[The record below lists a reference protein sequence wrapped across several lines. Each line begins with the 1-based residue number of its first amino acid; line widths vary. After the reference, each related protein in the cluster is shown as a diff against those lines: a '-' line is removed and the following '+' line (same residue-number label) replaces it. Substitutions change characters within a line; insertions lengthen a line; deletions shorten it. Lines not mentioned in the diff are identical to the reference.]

1 MPDLKA
7 SYIMIANEA
16 AQPSGAAE
24 ALQSAQIDGVNMF
37 TGSFA
42 EKGGLNGIIR
52 VMKADWDLTW
62 KVTLKETPPADL
74 PEGAEALLFCSNV
87 ADDPVAVYP
96 EDLRY
101 DGKNLNV
108 VWRREH
114 LAEKGA
120 DTSMPSR
127 YCLLIVPKAF
137 YHHGFKDVDAETLSA
152 QKRQKQIAADIQEAV
167 ADIVGGLQKP
177 LRPLSP
183 VQIRKNTPKP

>member
-7 SYIMIANEA
+7 SYIKIANEA
-16 AQPSGAAE
+16 GSKPAAD
-24 ALQSAQIDGVNMF
+24 ALQSAQIDGKNMF
-37 TGSFA
+37 TGAFV
-42 EKGGLNGIIR
+42 EKGGVNGIIR

-62 KVTLKETPPADL
+62 KVNMKETPPGDL

-87 ADDPVAVYP
+87 ADDPVEVYP

-101 DGKNLNV
+101 DGQHLNV

-114 LAEKGA
+114 LAEKDG

-127 YCLLIVPKAF
+127 YCLLIVPRAF
-137 YHHGFKDVDAETLSA
+137 YHHGFKDVDAETLAA
-152 QKRQKQIAADIQEAV
+152 QKRQKQITADIHEAV
-167 ADIVGGLQKP
+167 TDIAGGLQYP

-183 VQIRKNTPKP
+183 LQIRKNNPKS